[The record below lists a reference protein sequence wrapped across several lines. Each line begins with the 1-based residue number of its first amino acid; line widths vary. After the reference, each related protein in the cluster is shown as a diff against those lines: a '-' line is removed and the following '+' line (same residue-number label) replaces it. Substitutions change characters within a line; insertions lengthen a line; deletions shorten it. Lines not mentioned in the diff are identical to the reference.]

1 MKKILATLLMILFI
15 SVTVSI
21 AAEKDCSQYNK
32 LTNWKG
38 WKKCMKGE
46 EKGNR
51 TLAKKST
58 NILSKIN
65 KKYKSLRDKA
75 PKTGVEIWK
84 KLDKNEN

>member
-46 EKGNR
+46 EKENKS
-51 TLAKKST
+51 LEKKSL
-58 NILSKIN
+58 NILSNIN
-65 KKYKSLRDKA
+65 EKYKSLRDKA

-84 KLDKNEN
+84 KLPKNEN